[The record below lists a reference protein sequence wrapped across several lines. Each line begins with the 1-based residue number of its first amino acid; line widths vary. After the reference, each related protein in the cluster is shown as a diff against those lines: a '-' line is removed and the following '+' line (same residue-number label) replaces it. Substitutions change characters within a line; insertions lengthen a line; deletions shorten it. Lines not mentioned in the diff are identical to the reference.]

1 MRASCLHRSSRCSPV
16 IQNLFKVIFI
26 YSLSFSSGSDPGRRR
41 ISVPAALG
49 RWQKAQE
56 GSERQSVCRTCK
68 ALVPGKER
76 PLPPVQ
82 GRRRPGP
89 LTVPAFSSLV
99 VLAILPWVFKDE

>member
-16 IQNLFKVIFI
+16 VQNPFKVIFI
-26 YSLSFSSGSDPGRRR
+26 YSLSSSGLDPGRRR
-41 ISVPAALG
+41 TSVPAALG

-76 PLPPVQ
+76 SLPPAQ
-82 GRRRPGP
+82 GRRSPGP
-89 LTVPAFSSLV
+89 LTAPAFSPLV